1 MAAYDAMVGTTYR
14 DILTAIAARL
24 ATVIEEGQHD
34 GVIRPE
40 LSATTA
46 ASTLTW
52 MAERTCQ
59 QNLPGRPDSYDA
71 ELAATLTQIVWG
83 ALYLEAP

>member
-1 MAAYDAMVGTTYR
+1 MAAYDAIVGATYR
-14 DILTAIAARL
+14 EILDGIAARL
-24 ATVIEEGQHD
+24 AEVIEEGQRD
-34 GVIRPE
+34 RVIRLHLP
-40 LSATTA
+40 ATTA

-71 ELAATLTQIVWG
+71 ELAATLTQIVW
-83 ALYLEAP
+83 ATLYLEAP